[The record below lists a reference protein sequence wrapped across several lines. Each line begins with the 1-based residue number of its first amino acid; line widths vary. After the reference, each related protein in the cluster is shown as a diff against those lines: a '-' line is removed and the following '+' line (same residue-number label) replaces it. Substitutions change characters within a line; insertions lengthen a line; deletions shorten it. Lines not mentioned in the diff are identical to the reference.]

1 MSAAHLQAVPD
12 PDDGEGLEVPFVDGD
27 ENAEADKTEEEVG
40 LLGALFTG
48 VCGPAR
54 WLSDRAGWKAPWAV
68 HGITLYAA
76 IHYGGWAAVAIAVA
90 WTTVAA
96 LFIPR
101 EYLER
106 AARRIEQRDAP
117 EHAEPDDD
125 QPPAATPEEVYA
137 ATIDWI
143 RNQTA
148 DSNGVHLSDLLA
160 HAHAH
165 GLHTD
170 LDVGAFRAV
179 LERWGIPVRQQL
191 KVMGRNRPGIH
202 RIDLPIRQPVDPAP
216 LKNAEPSTSPNYLP

>member
-12 PDDGEGLEVPFVDGD
+12 PDDGEGLEVPLVDGD

-54 WLSDRAGWKAPWAV
+54 WLSDRAGWKAPWVV

-76 IHYGGWAAVAIAVA
+76 IHYGGWAAVVIAVA
-90 WTTVAA
+90 WTTAVA
-96 LFIPR
+96 LFVPR

-106 AARRIEQRDAP
+106 VARRIEQRDAP
-117 EHAEPDDD
+117 EHVEPDDD

-143 RNQTA
+143 RNQIA
-148 DSNGVHLSDLLA
+148 DSNGVHLSDLL
-160 HAHAH
+160 AHAH

-179 LERWGIPVRQQL
+179 LERWGIP
-191 KVMGRNRPGIH
+191 KAG
-202 RIDLPIRQPVDPAP
+202 
-216 LKNAEPSTSPNYLP
+216 

>member
-1 MSAAHLQAVPD
+1 MSAAHLHAVPD
-12 PDDGEGLEVPFVDGD
+12 PDDGEGLEAPLVDGD
-27 ENAEADKTEEEVG
+27 EGAEAETEEEVG
-40 LLGALFTG
+40 LLCALFTG

-54 WLSDRAGWKAPWAV
+54 WLTDRAGWKAPWVV

-76 IHYGGWAAVAIAVA
+76 IHYGGWAAVVIAVA
-90 WTTVAA
+90 WATAVA

-106 AARRIEQRDAP
+106 VARRIEQRGAP
-117 EHAEPDDD
+117 AHAEPADD
-125 QPPAATPEEVYA
+125 QRPAATPEEVYA
-137 ATIDWI
+137 ATLDWI
-143 RNQTA
+143 RNQIA

-191 KVMGRNRPGIH
+191 KVGGRNRPGIH
-202 RIDLPIRQPVDPAP
+202 RIDLPIRQPADHAP
-216 LKNAEPSTSPNYLP
+216 LKSAEPSTSLDYPP

>member
-1 MSAAHLQAVPD
+1 MSAARFLSPD
-12 PDDGEGLEVPFVDGD
+12 PVDGEGLEASPADGD
-27 ENAEADKTEEEVG
+27 EVTEADKTEEQVG
-40 LLGALFTG
+40 LLDALFTG

-54 WLSDRAGWKAPWAV
+54 WLSDRAGWKAPWVV

-90 WTTVAA
+90 WMTAVA

-106 AARRIEQRDAP
+106 VAGRIEQRDAS
-117 EHAEPDDD
+117 EHAEPVDD
-125 QPPAATPEEVYA
+125 QPPTATPEEVYA

-143 RNQTA
+143 RSRIA
-148 DSNGVHLSDLLA
+148 DSNGVHLADLLA

-191 KVMGRNRPGIH
+191 KVGGRNRPGIH
-202 RIDLPIRQPVDPAP
+202 RIDLPIRQPADPAP
-216 LKNAEPSTSPNYLP
+216 LKSAEPSTSLTYLP